1 MYEKNCNV
9 WRPLKCKGYQNAL
22 SADSCNIFSTYFL
35 VNLRGF
41 DVYNSYTWNLRI
53 VYCLLLHISSCNF
66 FSYLVFFRLF
76 NFKVFFFFFEHFKK
90 KKIWTFFFFNFK
102 VRYIFM
108 STLYLY
114 TSTSQNN
121 GYISSWLV
129 MGNPI
134 LPFTGSIIPLDAA

>member
-1 MYEKNCNV
+1 MQKKHRIIVMYEKNCNV

-53 VYCLLLHISSCNF
+53 VYCLLLHISSCNL

-76 NFKVFFFFFEHFKK
+76 NFKVFFFFLNISTKK
-90 KKIWTFFFFNFK
+90 KFWTFFFLISKFDIYLWVLYMYTPVHHK
-102 VRYIFM
+102 IMVIFPRD
-108 STLYLY
+108 S
-114 TSTSQNN
+114 
-121 GYISSWLV
+121 
-129 MGNPI
+129 
-134 LPFTGSIIPLDAA
+134 

>member
-1 MYEKNCNV
+1 MQKKHRIIVMYEKNCNV

-53 VYCLLLHISSCNF
+53 VYCLLLHISSFYF

-76 NFKVFFFFFEHFKK
+76 NFKV
-90 KKIWTFFFFNFK
+90 
-102 VRYIFM
+102 RYIFM
-108 STLYLY
+108 STLYVY

>member
-1 MYEKNCNV
+1 MQKKHRIIVMYEKNCNV

-53 VYCLLLHISSCNF
+53 VYCLLLHISSCNL

-76 NFKVFFFFFEHFKK
+76 NFKV
-90 KKIWTFFFFNFK
+90 
-102 VRYIFM
+102 RYIFM
-108 STLYLY
+108 STLYVY

>member
-1 MYEKNCNV
+1 MQKKHRIIVMYEKNCNV

-53 VYCLLLHISSCNF
+53 VYCLLLHISSCNL
-66 FSYLVFFRLF
+66 FSYLVFFRL
-76 NFKVFFFFFEHFKK
+76 
-90 KKIWTFFFFNFK
+90 FNFK

-121 GYISSWLV
+121 GYISSWLI